1 MLNIYTLFLQKI
13 LPAKRTVIFIA
24 NILTWEWFLT
34 NYFVPA
40 RA

>member
-24 NILTWEWFLT
+24 NILT
-34 NYFVPA
+34 
-40 RA
+40 